1 MVQKLQMAVG
11 CPQSQVYATA
21 TPNSPIAGVGFNLYV
36 KAMVKTFSSIPPACR
51 AYFLLSM
58 TAVCWG
64 ANAVFAKLAVG
75 EVSPMILIT
84 LRWGGALLL
93 LAVFA
98 NQYFRRDW
106 KVLSRHLP
114 FLLVMGIFG
123 FTAFTALLYLSAHS
137 TSALNIGI
145 LQGSIPALVLLG
157 AFLFYR
163 TPVSILQKT
172 GVSMT
177 FVGVLVVAFGGDVSQ
192 VLELTMNRGDL
203 IILLACVFYAGY
215 TIGLRKRPGTSS
227 LGLFTGLAAA
237 AFISGIPLAIIEV
250 ASGDYIWPSTKGWI
264 VVALIT
270 LFPSFLAQIF
280 FMQGVALIG
289 PGRAGVFINLVPV
302 FAAIFAVAYLGEQFE
317 IFHGIALML
326 VLGGIW
332 VSEKG
337 KTD

>member
-1 MVQKLQMAVG
+1 
-11 CPQSQVYATA
+11 
-21 TPNSPIAGVGFNLYV
+21 
-36 KAMVKTFSSIPPACR
+36 
-51 AYFLLSM
+51 
-58 TAVCWG
+58 
-64 ANAVFAKLAVG
+64 
-75 EVSPMILIT
+75 
-84 LRWGGALLL
+84 
-93 LAVFA
+93 
-98 NQYFRRDW
+98 
-106 KVLSRHLP
+106 
-114 FLLVMGIFG
+114 MGIFG

-237 AFISGIPLAIIEV
+237 AFISAVPLAIIEV

>member
-1 MVQKLQMAVG
+1 M
-11 CPQSQVYATA
+11 
-21 TPNSPIAGVGFNLYV
+21 I
-36 KAMVKTFSSIPPACR
+36 KTFSSIPPAGR
-51 AYFLLSM
+51 AYFFLSM

-64 ANAVFAKLAVG
+64 ANAVLAKLAVG

-93 LAVFA
+93 LVVFA

-106 KVLSRHLP
+106 KALRRHLT
-114 FLLVMGIFG
+114 FLMVMGVFG
-123 FTAFTALLYLSAHS
+123 FTALLYLSAYS

-203 IILLACVFYAGY
+203 IMLIACIFYAGY
-215 TIGLRKRPGTSS
+215 TIGLRKRPETSS

-237 AFISGIPLAIIEV
+237 AFIATVPLAIIEV
-250 ASGDYIWPSTKGWI
+250 ASGDYMWPSTKGWV
-264 VVALIT
+264 VVALVT
-270 LFPSFLAQIF
+270 LFPSFLAQIC

-289 PGRAGVFINLVPV
+289 PGRAGVFINLVPI
-302 FAAIFAVAYLGEQFE
+302 FAAIFAVVYLGEQFE
-317 IFHGIALML
+317 FFHGAALML
-326 VLGGIW
+326 VFGGIW

-337 KTD
+337 KID